1 MQTSVPSCVMSATG
15 VCVKTVPLC
24 ANVIASAAFA
34 FSPLDLCLL
43 QNALIYVVFLRYIF
57 FQTLILSPLYSKI
70 VA

>member
-34 FSPLDLCLL
+34 FSPSGLCLL
-43 QNALIYVVFLRYIF
+43 QNALIYVVFFAVYF
-57 FQTLILSPLYSKI
+57 LSDVDF
-70 VA
+70 VAVI